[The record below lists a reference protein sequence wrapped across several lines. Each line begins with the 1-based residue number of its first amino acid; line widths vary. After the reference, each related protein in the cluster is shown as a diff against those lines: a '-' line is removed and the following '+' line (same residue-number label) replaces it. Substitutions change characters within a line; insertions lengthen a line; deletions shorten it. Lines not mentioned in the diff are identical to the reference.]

1 MVSRFSKCIGFGSYL
16 PETIYSNEI
25 LSRFCDTSDAWI
37 QQRTGIQQR
46 HVASP
51 TEQSSDLAVYAIEN
65 ALSYAAVDPGSID
78 MLICATCTPDT
89 VLPCTAAHIQ
99 AKSAL
104 ARASVFDVQN
114 ACSGFAYAFVMADLA
129 IKQGLCQRVVVV
141 GTEIMTRLIEWQDRN
156 TSVLFGDGAGAV
168 ILEASETPG
177 VLGHH
182 LGAQSTPASIQALIS
197 HPGKAIFMDGPQV
210 FREAIAHFAHLF
222 TLLAQKN
229 GFVLDQI
236 DHFICHQANYRIVK
250 AVAHALHL
258 PEERFLFTGSHHAN
272 TSAASIPL
280 ALDEGVRTGRI
291 KAGEWVALG
300 AFGAGFTTGGSLLR
314 L

>member
-1 MVSRFSKCIGFGSYL
+1 MSRFSKCIGFGSYL
-16 PETIYSNEI
+16 PETIYSNET

-37 QQRTGIQQR
+37 QQRTGIHQR
-46 HVASP
+46 HVASH
-51 TEQSSDLAVYAIEN
+51 TEQSSDLAAQAIRN
-65 ALSYAAVDPGSID
+65 ALTYASMDPRHID

-99 AKSAL
+99 AKLSL
-104 ARASVFDVQN
+104 PNASVFDVQN

-129 IKQGLCQRVVVV
+129 IKQGLCERVVVV
-141 GTEIMTRLIEWQDRN
+141 GAETMTRLIEWSDRN

-168 ILEASETPG
+168 ILEAADKPG
-177 VLGHH
+177 ILGHH
-182 LGAQSTPASIQALIS
+182 LWSQSTETNIRSLIS
-197 HPGKAIFMDGPQV
+197 HPGQTIHMDGQHV
-210 FREAIAHFAHLF
+210 FREAITQFAHLF
-222 TLLAQKN
+222 QILAEKQE
-229 GFVLDQI
+229 VTLDQI
-236 DHFICHQANYRIVK
+236 NHFICHQANYRIVK

-280 ALDEGVRTGRI
+280 ALDEGIRTGKI
-291 KAGEWVALG
+291 QSGSLIALG
-300 AFGAGFTTGGSLLR
+300 AFGAGFTSGGSLLR